1 MTVAEKLNYLRGT
14 KNEIKEA
21 IKEKGVS
28 VSDTDSFKS
37 YANKIGQLEKVSN
50 CLTENTIDKTEYIF
64 QKIFKTFPKDIGS
77 FFNAINATSIINMF
91 RDCVNLTELD
101 LNGFDTSNVIQMTN
115 MFYNCSSLI
124 KLDLSSFNTSNV
136 IDMKY
141 MFYNCSSLTELDL
154 SSFDTSN
161 VTMGIEG
168 MFKNCGSLV
177 TVNGILDC
185 DKTSNTNAFI
195 LGCVNLETIYIKN
208 FNTPRNNDFSDCVKL
223 SHESLVYLINNLKDN
238 TSSSLAKTITLGSVN
253 LAKLTEEEIAVATE
267 KNWTLS

>member
-14 KNEIKEA
+14 KNQIKEA
-21 IKEKGVS
+21 IKRKGVG
-28 VSDTDSFKS
+28 VEDTDSFRS
-37 YANKIGQLEKVSN
+37 YVNKIEQLEKVSN
-50 CLTENTIDKTEYIF
+50 CLTENLIDKTEDIF
-64 QKIFKTFPKDIGS
+64 LKMFKKLPKDVAS
-77 FFNAINATSIINMF
+77 FFSTINTTSTINMF

-115 MFYNCSSLI
+115 MFYNCSSLTE
-124 KLDLSSFNTSNV
+124 LDLSSFNTSNV

-185 DKTSNTNAFI
+185 DKTSNTNSFI

-208 FNTPRNNDFSDCVKL
+208 FNTPRNNNFSDCAKL
-223 SHESLVYLINNLKDN
+223 SHASLVYLINNLKDN
-238 TSSSLAKTITLGSVN
+238 TSSSLVKTITFGSVN